1 MTSEVSYDETQA
13 DSFYKCAP
21 KIIMYNRCE
30 KIVTSF
36 KCDVI
41 LKSFQPISGVIEA
54 KRLYF
59 AYPNCRQHLVLK
71 GLNFQ
76 IGAGKTVA
84 LVGKSGC
91 GKSTI
96 VQLLERFYDVVSGLL
111 TIDGMDVRHYNI
123 RHMRSAMALVGQEHV
138 LFNLTI
144 RENITYGLAEH
155 QVSEGEIVEAA
166 KLANIHDFIESLP
179 DVNINRKFETIIF
192 IFSLEI

>member
-1 MTSEVSYDETQA
+1 M
-13 DSFYKCAP
+13 
-21 KIIMYNRCE
+21 
-30 KIVTSF
+30 
-36 KCDVI
+36 
-41 LKSFQPISGVIEA
+41 
-54 KRLYF
+54 
-59 AYPNCRQHLVLK
+59 VLK

-96 VQLLERFYDVVSGLL
+96 VQLLERFYDVVGGLL

-123 RHMRSAMALVGQEHV
+123 RHMRSAMALVGQEPV

-155 QVSEGEIVEAA
+155 QISEGEIVEAA